1 MKFGIC
7 ASFRDILALDH
18 IAFDYLEENVQR
30 FLVPEQ
36 PAPYFEELLAEARAL
51 PIPIE
56 TANVLIPS
64 NLPLVA
70 TPTQQ
75 VDTARLERYIKTV
88 LQRAEQVG
96 IRVIVFGSGGARACP
111 PGYDHEDAVQQI
123 GQHLAT
129 WSEWAGNHGVQF
141 VLEPLRYEETNIL
154 NTVAEGGALV
164 ASMAESGARLL
175 ADTYHMACNQEAPE
189 TIAPYLPLIAHVH
202 VAEQQDRTAPGHHGE
217 DLRPYFAVLRQG
229 GYDQRISIECNWH
242 DFPTEVNQAIS
253 VLKEQ
258 WETAIQ

>member
-36 PAPYFEELLAEARAL
+36 PAADFEALLTEARAL

-56 TANVLIPS
+56 TANVLIPA

-111 PGYDHEDAVQQI
+111 PGYDHQDAVQQI

-129 WSEWAGNHGVQF
+129 WSEWADHHGVQF

-154 NTVAEGGALV
+154 NTVAESGALV
-164 ASMAESGARLL
+164 VSLAPSGARLL
-175 ADTYHMACNQEAPE
+175 VDTYHMACNREDPA
-189 TIAPYLPLIAHVH
+189 TITPYLPLIAHVH
-202 VAEQQDRTAPGHHGE
+202 VAEQQDRAAPGQHGE
-217 DLRPYFAVLRQG
+217 DLRPYFAVLQRG

-242 DFPTEVNQAIS
+242 DFPAQVNQAIG